1 MNQCAAIKYVQII
14 HPYLAVT
21 SFMLE
26 SVYTKEKKNEIR
38 RYLAKR
44 GEKHNYGKYTI
55 SWIKSIGY
63 GGNTLQFLHNSKKKN
78 SEYLYLYDKN

>member
-14 HPYLAVT
+14 HPYLALT